1 MVAADGKEIYLLTAG
16 GRINCLRCT
25 AKSTRSGFQ
34 CRRPALTTSRTQ
46 KCQYHGGRNSG
57 PKTQEGRRRIGE
69 AHLKHGEATQ
79 EARQEYS
86 LAAAQLRR
94 LEDAMYVLGMTT
106 APRTRGR
113 KSQHYL
119 PVRTV
124 DDVRKMVIETELH
137 LNRGSLEGG

>member
-16 GRINCLRCT
+16 GRITCLRCT
-25 AKSTRSGFQ
+25 AKSTRSGVQ

-86 LAAAQLRR
+86 LAAARLRR

-124 DDVRKMVIETELH
+124 DDVKKMMIDAELH
-137 LNRGSLEGG
+137 LKRGSLEGV

>member
-1 MVAADGKEIYLLTAG
+1 MVAIDGKEIYLSTAG
-16 GRINCLRCT
+16 GRITCLRCT
-25 AKSTRSGFQ
+25 AKSTRSGVQ

-57 PKTQEGRRRIGE
+57 PKTQEGRRRIGA

-79 EARQEYS
+79 EARQEDS
-86 LAAAQLRR
+86 LAAARLRR

-124 DDVRKMVIETELH
+124 DDIRKMMIGAELH

>member
-1 MVAADGKEIYLLTAG
+1 MVAIDGKEIYLLTAG
-16 GRINCLRCT
+16 GRITCLRCT
-25 AKSTRSGFQ
+25 AKSTRSGVQ

-57 PKTQEGRRRIGE
+57 PKTQEGRRRIGA

-79 EARQEYS
+79 EARQEDS
-86 LAAAQLRR
+86 LAAARLRR

-113 KSQHYL
+113 KSRHYL

-124 DDVRKMVIETELH
+124 DDIRKMVIEAELH

>member
-1 MVAADGKEIYLLTAG
+1 MVSADGKEIYLLTAG
-16 GRINCLRCT
+16 GRITCLRCT
-25 AKSTRSGFQ
+25 AKSSRSGIQ

-79 EARQEYS
+79 EARQEDS

-124 DDVRKMVIETELH
+124 DDIRKMVIEAELH
-137 LNRGSLEGG
+137 LNRGSLEGV

>member
-1 MVAADGKEIYLLTAG
+1 MVAIDGKEIYLSTAG
-16 GRINCLRCT
+16 GRITCLRCT
-25 AKSTRSGFQ
+25 AKSTRSGVQ

-57 PKTQEGRRRIGE
+57 PKTQEGRRRIGA

-79 EARQEYS
+79 EARQEDS
-86 LAAAQLRR
+86 LAAARLRR

-124 DDVRKMVIETELH
+124 DDIRKMMIEAELH

>member
-16 GRINCLRCT
+16 GRITCLRCT
-25 AKSTRSGFQ
+25 AKSTRSGVQ

-57 PKTQEGRRRIGE
+57 PKTQGGRRRIGE

-124 DDVRKMVIETELH
+124 DDIRKMVIEAELH
-137 LNRGSLEGG
+137 LNRGWLEGV

>member
-1 MVAADGKEIYLLTAG
+1 MVAIDGKEIYLSTAG
-16 GRINCLRCT
+16 GRITCLRCT
-25 AKSTRSGFQ
+25 AKSTRSGVQ

-57 PKTQEGRRRIGE
+57 PKTREGRRRIGE

-79 EARQEYS
+79 EARQEDS
-86 LAAAQLRR
+86 LASARLRR

-119 PVRTV
+119 AVRTV
-124 DDVRKMVIETELH
+124 DDIRKMMTDAELH

>member
-1 MVAADGKEIYLLTAG
+1 MVTIDGKEIYLSTAG
-16 GRINCLRCT
+16 GRITCLRCT
-25 AKSTRSGFQ
+25 AKSTRSGVQ

-79 EARQEYS
+79 EARQEDS
-86 LAAAQLRR
+86 LAAARLRR

-124 DDVRKMVIETELH
+124 DDIRKMVIEAELH

>member
-16 GRINCLRCT
+16 GRITCLRCT

-57 PKTQEGRRRIGE
+57 PKTQKGRRRIGE

-79 EARQEYS
+79 EARQEDS
-86 LAAAQLRR
+86 LAAARLRR

>member
-1 MVAADGKEIYLLTAG
+1 MVAIDGKEIYLSTAG
-16 GRINCLRCT
+16 GRITCLRCT
-25 AKSTRSGFQ
+25 AKSTRSGVQ

-57 PKTQEGRRRIGE
+57 PKTQEGRRRIGA

-79 EARQEYS
+79 EARQEDS
-86 LAAAQLRR
+86 LAAARLRR

-124 DDVRKMVIETELH
+124 DDIRKMVIEAELH

>member
-1 MVAADGKEIYLLTAG
+1 MVAIDGKEIYLSTAG
-16 GRINCLRCT
+16 GRITCLRCT
-25 AKSTRSGFQ
+25 AKSTRSGVQ

-57 PKTQEGRRRIGE
+57 PKTQEGRRRIGA

-79 EARQEYS
+79 EARQEDS
-86 LAAAQLRR
+86 LASARLRR
-94 LEDAMYVLGMTT
+94 LEDAMYVLGMNT

-124 DDVRKMVIETELH
+124 DDIRKMVIDAELH

>member
-1 MVAADGKEIYLLTAG
+1 MVAIDGKEIYLLTAG
-16 GRINCLRCT
+16 GRITCLRCT
-25 AKSTRSGFQ
+25 AKSTRSGVQ
-34 CRRPALTTSRTQ
+34 CRRPALATSRTQ

-57 PKTQEGRRRIGE
+57 PRTQEGRRRIGE

-86 LAAAQLRR
+86 LASARLRR

-119 PVRTV
+119 AVRTV
-124 DDVRKMVIETELH
+124 DDIRKMMIGAELH

>member
-79 EARQEYS
+79 EARQEDS
-86 LAAAQLRR
+86 LAAARLRR
-94 LEDAMYVLGMTT
+94 LEDALYVLGMTT

-124 DDVRKMVIETELH
+124 DDVKNMMIDAELH
-137 LNRGSLEGG
+137 LNRGSPEGG

>member
-1 MVAADGKEIYLLTAG
+1 MVAIDGKEIYLSTAG
-16 GRINCLRCT
+16 GRITCLRCT

-57 PKTQEGRRRIGE
+57 PKTQEGRRRIGA

-79 EARQEYS
+79 EARQEDS
-86 LAAAQLRR
+86 LASARLRR
-94 LEDAMYVLGMTT
+94 LEDAMDVLGMTT

-124 DDVRKMVIETELH
+124 DDIRKMVIEAELH